1 MRIFIAI
8 RFTEAFKYSILDAQ
22 DGLREYGVRG
32 NYTQPENLHLTLAFI
47 GETERVAEI
56 KAAVDAVKFK
66 PFVIRTGKLGCF
78 NGRSRVLWLGIEG
91 EDKVKTIAQ
100 QLRLN
105 LDKCGIDYAKG
116 KFSPHI
122 TLVRQPSEM
131 PLDVEVESESMTV
144 SEISVMNSER
154 INGRLVYTAL

>member
-8 RFTEAFKYSILDAQ
+8 RFTEAFKSSILDAQ
-22 DGLREYGVRG
+22 DGLKEYGVKG

-47 GETERVAEI
+47 GETERVEEI
-56 KAAVDAVKFK
+56 KAAVDAVKFE
-66 PFVIRTGKLGCF
+66 PFVIRTGKMGCF
-78 NGRSRVLWLGIEG
+78 NGRSRVIWLGIEG
-91 EDKVKTIAQ
+91 EDKVKAIVQ
-100 QLRLN
+100 QLRRN
-105 LDKCGIDYAKG
+105 LDQRGIDYAKG

-131 PLDVEVESESMTV
+131 SFDIDVESESMTV
-144 SEISVMNSER
+144 SKIYVMKSER

>member
-8 RFTEAFKYSILDAQ
+8 RFTEAFKSSILDAQ

-56 KAAVDAVKFK
+56 KAAVDAVKFE
-66 PFVIRTGKLGCF
+66 PFVIRTGKLGYF

-91 EDKVKTIAQ
+91 EDKMKTIAQ
-100 QLRLN
+100 QLRRN

-116 KFSPHI
+116 KFCPHI

-154 INGRLVYTAL
+154 VNGRLVYTVL

>member
-8 RFTEAFKYSILDAQ
+8 RFTEVFKSSILDAQ
-22 DGLREYGVRG
+22 DGLKEYGVKG

-47 GETERVAEI
+47 GETERVEEI
-56 KAAVDAVKFK
+56 KAAVDAVKFE
-66 PFVIRTGKLGCF
+66 PFLIRTGKMGCF
-78 NGRSRVLWLGIEG
+78 NGRSRVVWLGIEG
-91 EDKVKTIAQ
+91 EDKVKAIAQ
-100 QLRLN
+100 QLRRN
-105 LDKCGIDYAKG
+105 LDQRGIDYAKG

-131 PLDVEVESESMTV
+131 PLDIDVESESMTV
-144 SEISVMNSER
+144 SKIYVMKSER

>member
-8 RFTEAFKYSILDAQ
+8 RFTEAFKSSILDAQ

-56 KAAVDAVKFK
+56 KAAVDAVKFE
-66 PFVIRTGKLGCF
+66 PFVIRTGELGCF

-100 QLRLN
+100 QLRRN

-116 KFSPHI
+116 RFSPHI

>member
-8 RFTEAFKYSILDAQ
+8 RFTEAFKASILDAQ
-22 DGLREYGVRG
+22 NGLREYGVRG

-47 GETERVAEI
+47 GETERVEEI
-56 KAAVDAVKFK
+56 KAAVDAVEFE
-66 PFVIRTGKLGCF
+66 PFVIRTGKMGCF
-78 NGRSRVLWLGIEG
+78 NGRSRVIWLGIEG
-91 EDKVKTIAQ
+91 EDKVKAIAQ
-100 QLRLN
+100 QLRRN
-105 LDKCGIDYAKG
+105 LDKCGIDYARG

-131 PLDVEVESESMTV
+131 PLDVETESESMTV
-144 SEISVMNSER
+144 SKIYVMKSER

>member
-8 RFTEAFKYSILDAQ
+8 RFTKAFKSSILDAQ

-56 KAAVDAVKFK
+56 KAAVDAVKFE

-100 QLRLN
+100 QLRRN

>member
-8 RFTEAFKYSILDAQ
+8 RFTEVFKSSILDAQ
-22 DGLREYGVRG
+22 DGLKEYGVRG

-47 GETERVAEI
+47 GETERVEEI
-56 KAAVDAVKFK
+56 KAAVDAVKFE
-66 PFVIRTGKLGCF
+66 PFVIRTGKMGCF
-78 NGRSRVLWLGIEG
+78 NGRSRVIWLGIEG
-91 EDKVKTIAQ
+91 EDKVKAIAQ
-100 QLRLN
+100 QLRRN
-105 LDKCGIDYAKG
+105 LDQCGIDYAKG

-131 PLDVEVESESMTV
+131 PLDIDVESESMTV
-144 SEISVMNSER
+144 SKIYVMKSER

>member
-8 RFTEAFKYSILDAQ
+8 RFTEAFKSSILDAQ
-22 DGLREYGVRG
+22 DGLKEYGVKG

-47 GETERVAEI
+47 GETERVEEI
-56 KAAVDAVKFK
+56 KAAVDAVKFE
-66 PFVIRTGKLGCF
+66 PFVIRTGKMRCF
-78 NGRSRVLWLGIEG
+78 NGRSRVVWLGIEG
-91 EDKVKTIAQ
+91 EDKVKAIEQ
-100 QLRLN
+100 QLRRN
-105 LDKCGIDYAKG
+105 LDQRGIDYAKG

-131 PLDVEVESESMTV
+131 PLDIDVESESMTV
-144 SEISVMNSER
+144 SKIYVMKSEG

>member
-8 RFTEAFKYSILDAQ
+8 RFTEAFRSSILDAQ
-22 DGLREYGVRG
+22 DGLKEYGVKG

-47 GETERVAEI
+47 GETERVEEI
-56 KAAVDAVKFK
+56 KAAVDAVKFE
-66 PFVIRTGKLGCF
+66 PFVIRTGKMGCF
-78 NGRSRVLWLGIEG
+78 NGRSRVVWLGIEG
-91 EDKVKTIAQ
+91 EDKVKAIAQ
-100 QLRLN
+100 QLRRN
-105 LDKCGIDYAKG
+105 LDQRGIDYAKG

-131 PLDVEVESESMTV
+131 SFDIDVESESMTV
-144 SEISVMNSER
+144 SKIYVMKSER

>member
-47 GETERVAEI
+47 GETERGAEI
-56 KAAVDAVKFK
+56 KAAVDAVKFE

-100 QLRLN
+100 QLRRD

>member
-8 RFTEAFKYSILDAQ
+8 RFTEAFKSSILDAQ

-56 KAAVDAVKFK
+56 KAAVDAVKFE

>member
-8 RFTEAFKYSILDAQ
+8 RFTEAFKSSILDAQ
-22 DGLREYGVRG
+22 DGLKEYGVRG

-47 GETERVAEI
+47 GETERVEEI
-56 KAAVDAVKFK
+56 KAAVDAVKFE
-66 PFVIRTGKLGCF
+66 PFVIRTGKMGCF
-78 NGRSRVLWLGIEG
+78 NGRSRVVWLCIEG
-91 EDKVKTIAQ
+91 EDKVKAIAQ
-100 QLRLN
+100 QLRRN
-105 LDKCGIDYAKG
+105 LDQRGIDYAKG

-131 PLDVEVESESMTV
+131 PLDIDVESESMTV
-144 SEISVMNSER
+144 SKIYVMKSER

>member
-8 RFTEAFKYSILDAQ
+8 RFTKAFKSSILDAQ

-56 KAAVDAVKFK
+56 KAAVDAVKFE

-100 QLRLN
+100 QLRRN

-122 TLVRQPSEM
+122 TLVRQPSEV

-154 INGRLVYTAL
+154 INGRLVYTVL

>member
-8 RFTEAFKYSILDAQ
+8 RFTEAFRSSILDAQ
-22 DGLREYGVRG
+22 DGQKEYGVKG

-47 GETERVAEI
+47 GETERVEEI
-56 KAAVDAVKFK
+56 KAAVDAVKFE
-66 PFVIRTGKLGCF
+66 PFVIRTGKMGCF
-78 NGRSRVLWLGIEG
+78 NGRSRVVWLGIEG
-91 EDKVKTIAQ
+91 EDKVKAIAQ
-100 QLRLN
+100 QLRRN
-105 LDKCGIDYAKG
+105 LDQRGIDYAKG

-131 PLDVEVESESMTV
+131 PLDIDVESESMTV
-144 SEISVMNSER
+144 SKIYVMKSER

>member
-8 RFTEAFKYSILDAQ
+8 RFTEAFKSSILDAQ

-56 KAAVDAVKFK
+56 KAAVDAVKFE

-100 QLRLN
+100 QLRRN

-116 KFSPHI
+116 RFSPHI
-122 TLVRQPSEM
+122 TLVRQPSDM

-154 INGRLVYTAL
+154 VNGRLVYTVL

>member
-8 RFTEAFKYSILDAQ
+8 RFTKAFKSSILDAQ

-56 KAAVDAVKFK
+56 KAAVDAVKFE

-100 QLRLN
+100 QLRRN

-122 TLVRQPSEM
+122 TLVRQPSEI

>member
-47 GETERVAEI
+47 GETERGAEI
-56 KAAVDAVKFK
+56 KAAVDAVKFE

-100 QLRLN
+100 QLRRN

-131 PLDVEVESESMTV
+131 PLDVEVESESITV

-154 INGRLVYTAL
+154 INGRLVYTVL

>member
-8 RFTEAFKYSILDAQ
+8 RFTEAFKSSILDAQ

-56 KAAVDAVKFK
+56 KAAVDAVKFE

-100 QLRLN
+100 QLRRN

-122 TLVRQPSEM
+122 TLVRLPSEM

-154 INGRLVYTAL
+154 INGRLVYTVL

>member
-8 RFTEAFKYSILDAQ
+8 RFTEAFRSSILDVQ
-22 DGLREYGVRG
+22 DGLKENGVRG

-47 GETERVAEI
+47 GETERVEEI
-56 KAAVDAVKFK
+56 KAAVDAVKFE
-66 PFVIRTGKLGCF
+66 PFVIRTGKMGCF
-78 NGRSRVLWLGIEG
+78 NGRSRVVWLGIEG
-91 EDKVKTIAQ
+91 EDKVKAIAQ
-100 QLRLN
+100 HLRRN
-105 LDKCGIDYAKG
+105 LDQRGIDYAKG

-131 PLDVEVESESMTV
+131 PLDIDVESESMTV
-144 SEISVMNSER
+144 SKIYVMKSER

>member
-8 RFTEAFKYSILDAQ
+8 RFTEVFKSSILDAQ
-22 DGLREYGVRG
+22 DGLKEYGVKG

-47 GETERVAEI
+47 GETERVEEI
-56 KAAVDAVKFK
+56 KAAVDAVKFE
-66 PFVIRTGKLGCF
+66 PFVIRTGKMGCF
-78 NGRSRVLWLGIEG
+78 NGRSRVVWLGIEG
-91 EDKVKTIAQ
+91 EDKVKAIAQ
-100 QLRLN
+100 QLRRN
-105 LDKCGIDYAKG
+105 LDQRGIDYAKG

-131 PLDVEVESESMTV
+131 PLDIDVESESMTV
-144 SEISVMNSER
+144 SNIYVMKSER

>member
-1 MRIFIAI
+1 M
-8 RFTEAFKYSILDAQ
+8 DAQ

-47 GETERVAEI
+47 GETERVTEI
-56 KAAVDAVKFK
+56 KAAVDAVKFE

-100 QLRLN
+100 QLRRN

>member
-8 RFTEAFKYSILDAQ
+8 RFTEAFKSSIQDAQ
-22 DGLREYGVRG
+22 EGLKEYGVRG

-47 GETERVAEI
+47 GETERVEEI
-56 KAAVDAVKFK
+56 KAAVDAVKFE

-78 NGRSRVLWLGIEG
+78 NGRSQVVWLGIEG
-91 EDKVKTIAQ
+91 EDKVKAIAQ
-100 QLRLN
+100 QLRRN

-116 KFSPHI
+116 RFSPHI

-144 SEISVMNSER
+144 SEICVMKSER

>member
-8 RFTEAFKYSILDAQ
+8 RFTKAFKSSILDAQ

-56 KAAVDAVKFK
+56 KAAVDAVKFE

-100 QLRLN
+100 QLRRN

-154 INGRLVYTAL
+154 INGRLVYTVL

>member
-8 RFTEAFKYSILDAQ
+8 RFTEAFKSSILDAQ
-22 DGLREYGVRG
+22 DGPKEYGVRG

-47 GETERVAEI
+47 GETERVEEI
-56 KAAVDAVKFK
+56 KAAVDAVKFE
-66 PFVIRTGKLGCF
+66 PFVIRTGKMGCF
-78 NGRSRVLWLGIEG
+78 NGRSRVVWLGIEG
-91 EDKVKTIAQ
+91 EDKVKAIAQ
-100 QLRLN
+100 QLRRN
-105 LDKCGIDYAKG
+105 LDQRGIDYAKG

-131 PLDVEVESESMTV
+131 PLDIDVESESMTV
-144 SEISVMNSER
+144 SKIYVMKSER

>member
-47 GETERVAEI
+47 GETERGAEI
-56 KAAVDAVKFK
+56 KAAVDAVKFE

-100 QLRLN
+100 QLRRN

-122 TLVRQPSEM
+122 TLVRQPSEV

>member
-8 RFTEAFKYSILDAQ
+8 RFTEVFKSSILDTQ
-22 DGLREYGVRG
+22 DGLKEYGVKG

-47 GETERVAEI
+47 GETERVEEI
-56 KAAVDAVKFK
+56 KAAVDAVKFE
-66 PFVIRTGKLGCF
+66 PFVIRTGKMGCF
-78 NGRSRVLWLGIEG
+78 NGRSRVVWLGIEG
-91 EDKVKTIAQ
+91 EDKVKAIAQ
-100 QLRLN
+100 QLRRN
-105 LDKCGIDYAKG
+105 LDQRGIDYAKG

-131 PLDVEVESESMTV
+131 PLDIDAESESMTV
-144 SEISVMNSER
+144 SNIYVMKSER